1 MTLKKSHYL
10 LIKFL
15 KAYIR
20 MEKVIKFGD
29 TEIQKQIFHQQKG
42 PIWIKNIDINKIV
55 VSYKVSFDK
64 KYLNTLMTTKMIKN

>member
-1 MTLKKSHYL
+1 MGN
-10 LIKFL
+10 KFL

-20 MEKVIKFGD
+20 MENIIKFGD

-42 PIWIKNIDINKIV
+42 LIWIKNIDINKIV

-64 KYLNTLMTTKMIKN
+64 KYLNILMTTKIIKN

>member
-42 PIWIKNIDINKIV
+42 PI
-55 VSYKVSFDK
+55 
-64 KYLNTLMTTKMIKN
+64 

>member
-1 MTLKKSHYL
+1 MGN
-10 LIKFL
+10 KFL

-20 MEKVIKFGD
+20 MENVIKFGD

-42 PIWIKNIDINKIV
+42 LIWIKNIDINKIV

-64 KYLNTLMTTKMIKN
+64 KYLNILMTTKIIKN